1 MAIPA
6 PKLVAVVVKEVP
18 SPGDAV
24 NGLAVPGET
33 SIGYCNLTFGI
44 FKDKK
49 VARHLPGEDQRTRA
63 NIRIIF
69 VFGKHQCVGRNV
81 ALMELNKV
89 FVEVSVYGIFHGYGC

>member
-24 NGLAVPGET
+24 NGLSVPGET

-49 VARHLPGEDQRTRA
+49 IWGENADISRLEGGSTSPRKRSK
-63 NIRIIF
+63 NKS
-69 VFGKHQCVGRNV
+69 KH
-81 ALMELNKV
+81 
-89 FVEVSVYGIFHGYGC
+89 